1 MSDCDCDPV
10 AECPRAAD
18 ADDARVCCS
27 SDCECEYSSI
37 GIANANVSALAADL
51 PSLNARNESP
61 LSSSPRRH

>member
-10 AECPRAAD
+10 AECPRVGD

-27 SDCECEYSSI
+27 IDCECGYSSI
-37 GIANANVSALAADL
+37 VIANLNASALAADL